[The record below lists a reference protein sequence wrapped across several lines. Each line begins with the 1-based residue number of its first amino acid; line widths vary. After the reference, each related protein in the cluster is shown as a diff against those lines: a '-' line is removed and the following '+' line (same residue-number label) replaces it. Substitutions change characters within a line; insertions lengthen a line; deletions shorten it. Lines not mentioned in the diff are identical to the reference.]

1 MLDHFS
7 PTFISPT
14 RNTNVIVLFCK
25 ADHHHHQQQG
35 IWSCVEIVVLSK
47 LFSIGRSLIL
57 TGIWVT
63 QDYWVIIQC
72 HLSGQINKRKILF
85 RGKIFLIVLRDLII
99 LMEWCQALILILN
112 YDLCVPICYGSSCHK
127 LPRIP
132 QKYEIPYNEHT
143 YDKVDI
149 NQEEEG

>member
-25 ADHHHHQQQG
+25 ADHHHHAVQ
-35 IWSCVEIVVLSK
+35 SCVEIFVLSK

-63 QDYWVIIQC
+63 QDYWVII
-72 HLSGQINKRKILF
+72 
-85 RGKIFLIVLRDLII
+85 
-99 LMEWCQALILILN
+99 
-112 YDLCVPICYGSSCHK
+112 
-127 LPRIP
+127 
-132 QKYEIPYNEHT
+132 
-143 YDKVDI
+143 
-149 NQEEEG
+149 